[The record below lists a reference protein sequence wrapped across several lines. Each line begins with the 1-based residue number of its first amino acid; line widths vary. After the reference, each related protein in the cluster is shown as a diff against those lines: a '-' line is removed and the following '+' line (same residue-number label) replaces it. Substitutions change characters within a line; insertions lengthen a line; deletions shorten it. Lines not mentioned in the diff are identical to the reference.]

1 MKLYRFLIA
10 AVAILLVGGIVFFAW
25 CVHARMV
32 KMEYE
37 FEVDAVLA
45 ACSVANGGEPVT
57 DPTLAVVSSFDGQ
70 RHVIVPGNYKA
81 LSSWLRK
88 DAAAVPSLFFR
99 IERETALNI
108 VFCSEARLWAEPRE
122 NGDVVMVLLETGGKS
137 YYIRTDGGNQWKS
150 LLGCATEGTYHDDNL
165 PAE

>member
-57 DPTLAVVSSFDGQ
+57 DPALAVISSFDG
-70 RHVIVPGNYKA
+70 R
-81 LSSWLRK
+81 
-88 DAAAVPSLFFR
+88 
-99 IERETALNI
+99 LNI
-108 VFCSEARLWAEPRE
+108 ENPKMIAAISKNPIKVFLSI
-122 NGDVVMVLLETGGKS
+122 VI
-137 YYIRTDGGNQWKS
+137 YIFDYSK
-150 LLGCATEGTYHDDNL
+150 CVF
-165 PAE
+165 P